1 MAEEILMPPMG
12 QTTKNLKILS
22 WHKKEGEP
30 VEQGE
35 VLLEV
40 ETDKATVEV
49 ESYASG
55 TVLKT
60 LFQEG
65 DVVEVG
71 TLIAYVG
78 NPGEDVEAPASPAA
92 QPAPEGISKA
102 QPVPE
107 RGAEAGAPVLPAGK
121 VLASPVARKLAKDNG
136 IDLGALRGTGPGGRI
151 KKQDVLAAI
160 QQKGAAAPA
169 AAAAAHAAVA
179 VPAAPTAVG
188 VPGGAPPM
196 EGLPAEGKIIE
207 ASRLRRAVAERLM
220 HSFQSIPHIYLT
232 ARFDMSQAAKYLKST
247 KDNLGIKLT
256 FTHLI
261 LWAAAKALRREPAVN
276 RLWLEDG
283 KIKLLGK
290 SSVGLAVAGE
300 ESLIVVTVPEPD
312 KMNLTQLAEYT
323 GGAVS
328 RARSGRLSGEDL
340 AECSLTVS
348 NLGMYGVDEFSA
360 IIDPQQTAILAIG
373 KIGEEP
379 VIRGGGLFS
388 CPKMS
393 VTLSADHRVV
403 DGVNA
408 ARYLAAF
415 REILENFG

>member
-12 QTTKNLKILS
+12 QTTKNLKILA
-22 WHKKEGEP
+22 WHKTEGEP
-30 VEQGE
+30 IQQGE

-49 ESYASG
+49 ESYATG

-78 NPGEDVEAPASPAA
+78 EPGEEVEAPAGAALHVAKPDVAAPRSEVSAGERAAPAA
-92 QPAPEGISKA
+92 RPA
-102 QPVPE
+102 
-107 RGAEAGAPVLPAGK
+107 AGLPKGK

-136 IDLGALRGTGPGGRI
+136 IDLGAVRGTGPGGRI
-151 KKQDVLAAI
+151 KKQDVLSAI
-160 QQKGAAAPA
+160 QRQGKAAAL
-169 AAAAAHAAVA
+169 V
-179 VPAAPTAVG
+179 
-188 VPGGAPPM
+188 
-196 EGLPAEGKIIE
+196 EELPAEGKIVE
-207 ASRLRRAVAERLM
+207 VSRLRKAVAERLT
-220 HSFQSIPHIYLT
+220 HSFQNLPHIYLT
-232 ARFDMSQAAKYLKST
+232 ARFDMSKAAGYLKST
-247 KDNLGIKLT
+247 KENLGIKLT

-261 LWAAAKALRREPAVN
+261 LWAAAKALRQEPAIN

-290 SSVGLAVAGE
+290 SSAGLAVAGE
-300 ESLIVVTVPEPD
+300 ESLIVVTIPEPD

-323 GGAVS
+323 GEAVS
-328 RARSGRLSGEDL
+328 RARSGRLSGDDL

-348 NLGMYGVDEFSA
+348 NLGMYGVDQFSA

-373 KIGEEP
+373 RISDEP
-379 VIRGGGLFS
+379 VIRNGGLFP
-388 CPKMS
+388 CPMMS

-403 DGVNA
+403 DGVTA

-415 REILENFG
+415 RQILENIG